1 MQVLIVNPG
10 SSTLKLAV
18 LDPADDVVDEHDVPS
33 EEGRAE
39 TEEIE
44 RFLARAP
51 AVAAA
56 GVRLV
61 HGGTAFRQSTLVDTD
76 VLERLEQVADLAPL
90 HNPPALTAVRA
101 VQRLRPGLP
110 LAACFD
116 TAFFARLPPASATY
130 ALPRRWI
137 DQWGIRRFG
146 FHGLSHAYASRRA
159 TQLLGRAA
167 EDQLRL
173 VTCHLGAGASLAAV
187 AGGAPVDTTM
197 GFTPL
202 DGLVMATRSG
212 SVDPG
217 ALIWV
222 QRHGKLTVDDVEVAL
237 ERESGLLGLS
247 GFSGDMRQVLEAADH
262 GDERSQLA
270 LAVYIHRLRAG
281 VAAMAAAMGGL
292 DAIVFTGGVGEN
304 APRVREQTCSALGF
318 LGVTLDP
325 RRNTDG
331 GSNDRDIAADGS
343 GTRVLVVGS
352 REDREIAREVRRL
365 VTRRSEFST

>member
-1 MQVLIVNPG
+1 VQVLVVNPG
-10 SSTLKLAV
+10 SSSLKLSV
-18 LDPADDVVDEHDVPS
+18 LNPADKVVDARDVPS
-33 EEGRAE
+33 VEGRAE
-39 TEEIE
+39 IEEIE
-44 RFLARAP
+44 RFVARAP

-61 HGGTAFRQSTLVDTD
+61 HGGASFRQSTLVDGG
-76 VLERLEQVADLAPL
+76 VLERLERVADLAPL
-90 HNPPALTAVRA
+90 HNPPALAALGALR
-101 VQRLRPGLP
+101 RLRPGLP

-116 TAFFARLPPASATY
+116 TAFFAGLPPAAATY

-137 DQWGIRRFG
+137 DEWGIRRFG

-159 TQLLGRAA
+159 AQLLERPH
-167 EDQLRL
+167 DQLRL
-173 VTCHLGAGASLAAV
+173 ATCHLGAGASLAAV

-217 ALIWV
+217 VLIWV
-222 QRHGKLTVDDVEVAL
+222 QRHGGLSLDDVEVAL
-237 ERESGLLGLS
+237 DRESGLLGLS
-247 GFSGDMRQVLEAADH
+247 GTSGDMRQVLETADR
-262 GDERSQLA
+262 GDERAQLA
-270 LAVYIHRLRAG
+270 LAVYIHRLRAA
-281 VAAMAAAMGGL
+281 VAGMAAAMGGL

-304 APRVREQTCSALGF
+304 SAPVREQTCAALGF

-325 RRNTDG
+325 GRNAEKVST
-331 GSNDRDIAADGS
+331 DRDIAADGS
-343 GTRVLVVGS
+343 HTRVLVVGS

-365 VTRRSEFST
+365 TGS